1 MTGNPSLTLNHSI
14 MFGGNKVKL
23 NKEILERCKQCAD
36 AAGYS
41 SVDEFV
47 EHILEKELKSIEGA
61 GTSDEAIT
69 ESLRGLGYIS

>member
-1 MTGNPSLTLNHSI
+1 

-23 NKEILERCKQCAD
+23 NKELLERCRKCAEV
-36 AAGYS
+36 AGYS
-41 SVDEFV
+41 SVEEFI
-47 EHILEKELKSIEGA
+47 EHVLEKELKSIESS